1 MAKMVVF
8 LGNPG
13 LQYERTRHNAGRILC
28 SHVIQECSWNNKFDG
43 QFIKK
48 ADCIYLCPLTYM
60 NESGIS
66 VQKAAAFFNIKP
78 ENILV
83 VHDDLEL
90 KFSEVRVQKGG
101 GLGGHN
107 GLRSVKQ
114 HLGTDAF
121 CRLRIGIGRP
131 PEKMDVASFVLARFT
146 PEEETQLE
154 EIMNKASGL
163 LEKFIFGEIQ

>member
-1 MAKMVVF
+1 MVVF

-13 LQYERTRHNAGRILC
+13 AQYEKTRHNVSRLLC
-28 SHVIQECSWNNKFDG
+28 SRINFEGSWQNKFDG
-43 QFIKK
+43 QFIRKG
-48 ADCIYLCPLTYM
+48 DCIYFCPLTYM
-60 NESGIS
+60 NESGTA
-66 VQKAAAFFNIKP
+66 VQKAAAYFNILP

-90 KFSEVRVQKGG
+90 KFSEVRLQTGG

-114 HLGTDAF
+114 HLGTDGF
-121 CRLRIGIGRP
+121 SRLRIGIGRP

-146 PEEETQLE
+146 PQEEQSFENVINE
-154 EIMNKASGL
+154 AMSL
-163 LEKFIFGEIQ
+163 LEKFNGK